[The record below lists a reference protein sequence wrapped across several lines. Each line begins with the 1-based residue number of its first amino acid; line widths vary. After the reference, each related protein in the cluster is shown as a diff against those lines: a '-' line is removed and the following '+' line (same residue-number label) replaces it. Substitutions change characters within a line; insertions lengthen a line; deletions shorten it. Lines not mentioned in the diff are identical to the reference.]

1 MKRNLIQL
9 ATVAALAA
17 GMAIA
22 QAPAGAQAPAAG
34 TQASRTTHRPFRAAV
49 RQRMMQALNLTDAQK
64 QQAKAI
70 FQQARATNQPIRQQ
84 LQQNRQAMRQAIKSD
99 DEATIQQLSKTE
111 GALTS
116 QMIANRNVAAAQFYK
131 LLTPEQRAK
140 ADQMH
145 QNMRQRFEQRRA
157 RPNNG

>member
-17 GMAIA
+17 GMAMA
-22 QAPAGAQAPAAG
+22 QPPAGAPAPG
-34 TQASRTTHRPFRAAV
+34 TTPRPFRAAM
-49 RQRMMQALNLTDAQK
+49 RQRAMQALNLTDTQK

-70 FQQARATNQPIRQQ
+70 FQQARTTNQPLRQQ
-84 LQQNRQAMRQAIKSD
+84 LQQNRQAMLQAIKSD
-99 DEATIQQLSKTE
+99 DEATIQQLSKTQ

-116 QMIANRNVAAAQFYK
+116 QILANRNVAAAQFYK
-131 LLTPEQRAK
+131 ILTPEQRAK

-145 QNMRQRFEQRRA
+145 QNMRQRFERR
-157 RPNNG
+157 RGQPNNG